1 MDYEKEFKNLK
12 EVHEET
18 VEDFRQTIGER
29 DDLEDQDHRQ
39 KQMIKKLEDEKN
51 SLSLKLNKISTA
63 LIAMLKR
70 TTHE

>member
-1 MDYEKEFKNLK
+1 MDYEKEYKNLK
-12 EVHEET
+12 EIYEDAMD
-18 VEDFRQTIGER
+18 DFRQTIGER

-63 LIAMLKR
+63 LIAMLKE
-70 TTHE
+70 HHA

>member
-1 MDYEKEFKNLK
+1 MDYEKEYKNLK
-12 EVHEET
+12 EIYEDAMD
-18 VEDFRQTIGER
+18 DFRQTIGER

-63 LIAMLKR
+63 LIAMLKE
-70 TTHE
+70 THA

>member
-1 MDYEKEFKNLK
+1 MDYEKEYKNLK
-12 EVHEET
+12 EIYEDAMD
-18 VEDFRQTIGER
+18 DFRQTIGER

-63 LIAMLKR
+63 LIAMLKEN
-70 TTHE
+70 HA

>member
-51 SLSLKLNKISTA
+51 SLSLNLNKISTA
-63 LIAMLKR
+63 LIAMLK
-70 TTHE
+70 EN

>member
-51 SLSLKLNKISTA
+51 SLSLKLKTISTA
-63 LIAMLKR
+63 LIVMLEE
-70 TTHE
+70 HHA

>member
-63 LIAMLKR
+63 LIAMLKEN
-70 TTHE
+70 HA